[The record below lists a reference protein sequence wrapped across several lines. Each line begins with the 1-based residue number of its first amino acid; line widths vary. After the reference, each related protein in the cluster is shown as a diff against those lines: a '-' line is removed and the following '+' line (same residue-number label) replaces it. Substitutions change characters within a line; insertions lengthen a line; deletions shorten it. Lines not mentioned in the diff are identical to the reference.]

1 MRQRFNRLRPQSMAR
16 RPGEEGRFNLSPRAR
31 QIGGWLAVLVLVL
44 GIAAAVRLFGG
55 NADGDAPL
63 TSPSAAAGGALLSI
77 TFGTALDAER
87 LVPDD
92 AVTNRFA
99 DGDTFAYAVPD
110 AEPATAVY
118 VEVLRVSPSEVV
130 QEPVEAQPIPGAP
143 ARIGFTVPAGN
154 LLDVFGPGSF
164 TMLFYLDP
172 ASDPIAEGTFEL
184 IQPLASPS
192 GSP

>member
-1 MRQRFNRLRPQSMAR
+1 MRQRLNRMRPQSMAR
-16 RPGEEGRFNLSPRAR
+16 RPGEDGRFNLSPRAR

-63 TSPSAAAGGALLSI
+63 TSPSATAGGALHPI

-87 LVPDD
+87 LVPAD

-99 DGDTFAYAVPD
+99 GGDTFAYAVPD

-118 VEVLRVSPSEVV
+118 VEVRRISPSEVL
-130 QEPVEAQPIPGAP
+130 QAPTDAQQIPGAP
-143 ARIGFTVPAGN
+143 ARIGFTVPAAD
-154 LLDVFGPGSF
+154 LLEVFGPGSF
-164 TMLFYLDP
+164 TMLIYLDP

-184 IQPLASPS
+184 VEPLASPS

>member
-1 MRQRFNRLRPQSMAR
+1 MRQRLNRLRPHSMAR
-16 RPGEEGRFNLSPRAR
+16 RPGGDGRLNLSPRAR
-31 QIGGWLAVLVLVL
+31 QIGGWLAVLLLVL

-63 TSPSAAAGGALLSI
+63 ASPSASAGGALHPI

-92 AVTNRFA
+92 AVTSRFA
-99 DGDTFAYAVPD
+99 RGDTFAYAVPD

-118 VEVLRVSPSEVV
+118 VEVRRVSPAEVV
-130 QEPVEAQPIPGAP
+130 QMPTDAQQIPGAP
-143 ARIGFTVPAGN
+143 ARIGFTVPTAN
-154 LLDVFGPGSF
+154 LLDAFGAGSF
-164 TMLFYLDP
+164 TMLIYLDP
-172 ASDPIAEGTFEL
+172 ESNPIAEGSFEL
-184 IQPLASPS
+184 IEPLASPS